1 MKLRSA
7 SWPLLCVALVTL
19 GCAKG
24 DTGPTGPTGP
34 MGPMGPTG
42 SANVIYSEWYSP
54 ATWNIETEFG
64 TTQRFYS
71 MGSTSLT
78 QAIIDQGVV
87 MVYMR
92 FVGYNPGIVQ
102 LPFLTP
108 DAGYQ
113 FYYRARVDT
122 VKVAYYVA
130 AARTTTPLG
139 ISGDNQVRYV
149 LIPGGVVA
157 ATMQAEGSTYEQ
169 EVARLRSMP
178 YADLCR
184 KYGVPE

>member
-7 SWPLLCVALVTL
+7 SWPLLCVVLVTL

-34 MGPMGPTG
+34 RGATG

-54 ATWNIETEFG
+54 DTWYLETEFG

-71 MGSTSLT
+71 IGSTSIT
-78 QAIIDQGVV
+78 QEIIDQGVV

-92 FVGYNPGIVQ
+92 FVGFAPEIVQ
-102 LPFLTP
+102 LPFLVT

-113 FYYRARVDT
+113 FYYCAQADS

-130 AARTTTPLG
+130 AARATTPS
-139 ISGDNQVRYV
+139 IIPSYNQVRYV
-149 LIPGGVVA
+149 LISGGVVA

-169 EVARLRSMP
+169 EVASLRYMP
-178 YADLCR
+178 YADVCR

>member
-7 SWPLLCVALVTL
+7 AWPLLCVALVTL

-24 DTGPTGPTGP
+24 DTGPTGPRGP
-34 MGPMGPTG
+34 AGP
-42 SANVIYSEWYSP
+42 ANVIYSEWYSP
-54 ATWNIETEFG
+54 ATWNLETEFG

-92 FVGYNPGIVQ
+92 LVGLTPEIVQ
-102 LPFLTP
+102 LPFLVT
-108 DAGYQ
+108 DVGYQ
-113 FYYRARVDT
+113 IYYRAQADS

-130 AARTTTPLG
+130 AARTTTPV
-139 ISGDNQVRYV
+139 IIPSQNQVRYV

-157 ATMQAEGSTYEQ
+157 ATAQAAGSTYGR
-169 EVARLRSMP
+169 EVASLRSMP
-178 YADLCR
+178 YADVCR
-184 KYGVPE
+184 RYGVPE